1 MLKRLHVLFFS
12 LLVVSP
18 AFASEAETT
27 ETPAYYDDRQHG
39 WYWYEKDSRPEEKE
53 NRLPEIE
60 VLWNMH
66 PDQFQALM
74 DRVTKTAVQS
84 PTEENVLNYIKMLDV
99 TRRKSVAFSSVVAL
113 VGQKNPEFAGNEN
126 SYPVTAPGQRA
137 LYQQRENEINQ
148 TIAGNLDEFA
158 IIMFTD
164 EACGFCDSQSD
175 ILEYFN
181 NMFAWQIRKIDIDQ
195 NPAMASKFQVEIT
208 PTLILVHRES
218 GDFMPLSSGVISM
231 ADLKYRVYRS
241 IRYMKGEADPQQWLM
256 HEYQRNRGG
265 DPLQHLNVSQTGPV
279 Q

>member
-1 MLKRLHVLFFS
+1 MLKQLHVLFFS
-12 LLVVSP
+12 LLFVLPV
-18 AFASEAETT
+18 FASET
-27 ETPAYYDDRQHG
+27 ETSEAPAYYDDRQHG
-39 WYWYEKDSRPEEKE
+39 WYWYEEEGLPEEKE

-66 PDQFQALM
+66 PDQFQELI
-74 DRVTKTAVQS
+74 DQVTKTAVQN
-84 PTEENVLNYIKMLDV
+84 PTEENVLNYIKMVDI

-148 TIAGNLDEFA
+148 TIASNLNDFA
-158 IIMFTD
+158 IIMFTAD
-164 EACGFCDSQSD
+164 SCGFCDSQND

-195 NPAMASKFQVEIT
+195 NPAMASRFQVEIT
-208 PTLILVHRES
+208 PTLILVHRKS

-241 IRYMKGEADPQQWLM
+241 IRYMKGEANPEQWLM

-265 DPLQHLNVSQTGPV
+265 DPLQHLNVSQSGMVP
-279 Q
+279 

>member
-12 LLVVSP
+12 LVLVFPV
-18 AFASEAETT
+18 FAAEP
-27 ETPAYYDDRQHG
+27 EVEPQSFYGDRQHG
-39 WYWYEKDSRPEEKE
+39 WYWYETDDIPAEEDH
-53 NRLPEIE
+53 LPELD

-66 PDQFQALM
+66 PDQFQVLI
-74 DRVTKTAVQS
+74 DQVTKKAVQN
-84 PTEENVLNYIKMLDV
+84 PTEENILDYIKMVDIS
-99 TRRKSVAFSSVVAL
+99 RRKSVAFSSVVAL
-113 VGQKNPEFAGNEN
+113 VGQKNPQFASNEN

-148 TIAGNLDEFA
+148 TIANSLDEFA
-158 IIMFTD
+158 IIMFTA
-164 EACGFCDSQSD
+164 EGCGFCESQSD

-181 NMFAWQIRKIDIDQ
+181 NIFAWQIRKIDI
-195 NPAMASKFQVEIT
+195 NEHPAMAAKFQVEIT

-231 ADLKYRVYRS
+231 ADLKSRVYRS
-241 IRYMKGEADPQQWLM
+241 IRHMRGGADPQQWLM

-265 DPLQHLNVSQTGPV
+265 DPLQHVNASQTGIV